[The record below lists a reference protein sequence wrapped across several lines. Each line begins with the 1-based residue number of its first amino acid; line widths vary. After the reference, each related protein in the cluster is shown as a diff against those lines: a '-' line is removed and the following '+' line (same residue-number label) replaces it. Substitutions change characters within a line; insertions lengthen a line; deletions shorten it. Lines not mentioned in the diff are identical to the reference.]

1 MRSAL
6 LSLALLLA
14 CAALVCSATCAKS
27 REAASAQQHS
37 ATSTAPQSSATH
49 LSKPGHAANSDRL
62 HKIPKTAKTI
72 PLPQHATTHVRSNVK
87 TNAKNAAPA
96 HASVENGLGPR
107 STAPKG
113 MNAPGNSRAVQSSA
127 ALHPNPSSTLVARHR
142 TPNPPTIGGPVKST
156 RVNSGVL
163 NGTFVGRKP

>member
-14 CAALVCSATCAKS
+14 CAALVSSATCAKG
-27 REAASAQQHS
+27 REAAPAQHS
-37 ATSTAPQSSATH
+37 ANSTAPQSSAAQ

-72 PLPQHATTHVRSNVK
+72 PLPQHTNTHARSNVK

-96 HASVENGLGPR
+96 HASASNGLGPR
-107 STAPKG
+107 S
-113 MNAPGNSRAVQSSA
+113 NAPNGINALHNSRAVQSSA
-127 ALHPNPSSTLVARHR
+127 ALHPNPSSALVARHR
-142 TPNPPTIGGPVKST
+142 TPNPPTIGGPAKST
-156 RVNSGVL
+156 RTNSGVL
-163 NGTFVGRKP
+163 NGTLVGRKP